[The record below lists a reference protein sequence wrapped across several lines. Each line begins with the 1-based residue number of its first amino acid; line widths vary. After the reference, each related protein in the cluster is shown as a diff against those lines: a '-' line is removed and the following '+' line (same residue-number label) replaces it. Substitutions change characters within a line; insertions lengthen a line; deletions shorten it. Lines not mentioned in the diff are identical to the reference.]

1 MRLQR
6 DVAEILERQ
15 NAEPVRMSEDRGH
28 GKRDLL
34 EQAGDVR
41 ERKRRQLDRSGMNG
55 EHERP
60 SIRRQDTEVPAV
72 RRIAGQRHDPGLI
85 SCQTAL
91 AQKAVDA
98 IAQER
103 AFHRPLFVHASAETT
118 SRSVPFGRTTSD
130 RRYVEPAARRT
141 PSVTTHSSTITSD

>member
-1 MRLQR
+1 
-6 DVAEILERQ
+6 
-15 NAEPVRMSEDRGH
+15 
-28 GKRDLL
+28 
-34 EQAGDVR
+34 
-41 ERKRRQLDRSGMNG
+41 
-55 EHERP
+55 
-60 SIRRQDTEVPAV
+60 
-72 RRIAGQRHDPGLI
+72 QRHDPGLI

-130 RRYVEPAARRT
+130 RRYFEPAARRT
-141 PSVTTHSSTITSD
+141 PSVTTHSSTITSDSTSTSSHRTDRVTRADGLMRTFRP